1 MNACL
6 LLRPIILGIMMI
18 PAFTIAQQENVSPA
32 AYRYGEPGATFSS
45 SVPLNELNIHAYKH
59 FHRIFSSGVTA
70 EYWSKTA
77 DGFQASF
84 MQNDR
89 QHKAYFDRHGYFKFS
104 LSYFEGKDIPRLAGD
119 LIKLRYPDYRINV
132 VTEIY
137 DGEKTSYL
145 VRVVNAAN
153 IKTLAV
159 YDGQIEVMEEMV
171 NGGR

>member
-6 LLRPIILGIMMI
+6 LLRSIAVGMALI
-18 PAFTIAQQENVSPA
+18 PALTFGQQENITTA
-32 AYRYGEPGATFSS
+32 AYRYGDPGQAFSS
-45 SVPLNELNIHAYKH
+45 NVPLNELNIHAYKH

-70 EYWSKTA
+70 EYWVKTA
-77 DGFQASF
+77 DGYQASF
-84 MQNDR
+84 VQNDQ
-89 QHKAYFDRHGYFKFS
+89 QHKAYFDKHGYFRFS
-104 LSYFEGKDIPRLAGD
+104 LTYYEGKDIPRLAGE
-119 LIKLRYPDYRINV
+119 LIHLRYPDYRINV

-137 DGEKTSYL
+137 DGERTSYL
-145 VRVVNAAN
+145 VRVVNANN

>member
-70 EYWSKTA
+70 ECWLKTA
-77 DGFQASF
+77 DGFQVSF
-84 MQNDR
+84 TQNDR
-89 QHKAYFDRHGYFKFS
+89 EHKAYFDRHGYFRFS
-104 LSYFEGKDIPRLAGD
+104 LSYYEGKDIPRLAGE
-119 LIKLRYPDYRINV
+119 LVRSRYPDYRINV

-145 VRVVNAAN
+145 VRVVNATNVKA
-153 IKTLAV
+153 LAV
-159 YDGQIEVMEEMV
+159 YDGQIEVLEEMV

>member
-1 MNACL
+1 MTANSRRVYSKKLILMNACL

-32 AYRYGEPGATFSS
+32 AYRYGDPGAAFSS
-45 SVPLNELNIHAYKH
+45 NVPLNELNIHAYKH

-104 LSYFEGKDIPRLAGD
+104 LSYFEGKDIPRLAGE
-119 LIKLRYPDYRINV
+119 LVRLRYPDYRINV

-137 DGEKTSYL
+137 DGERDVLPGK
-145 VRVVNAAN
+145 
-153 IKTLAV
+153 
-159 YDGQIEVMEEMV
+159 
-171 NGGR
+171 GR

>member
-6 LLRPIILGIMMI
+6 LLRSIVFGLALI
-18 PAFTIAQQENVSPA
+18 PALTFAQQENVTTA
-32 AYRYGEPGATFSS
+32 AYRYGEPGAAFSS
-45 SVPLNELNIHAYKH
+45 NVPLNELNIHAYKH

-70 EYWSKTA
+70 EYWVKTA
-77 DGFQASF
+77 DGYQASF

-104 LSYFEGKDIPRLAGD
+104 LAYYEGKDIPRLAGE
-119 LIKLRYPDYRINV
+119 LIQLRYPDYRINV

-137 DGEKTSYL
+137 DGERTSYL
-145 VRVVNAAN
+145 VRVVNTTN